1 MSRGTGVLFS
11 YAIGWIFAVGGL
23 IFMIFLEE
31 NRLLFGL
38 PYLLMGLVIVVGL
51 YHGRR
56 KRRLREEAEAAED
69 LAAGATDPAA

>member
-1 MSRGTGVLFS
+1 MSKGTGVIFS
-11 YAIGWIFAVGGL
+11 YAIGLIFAVGGVV
-23 IFMIFLEE
+23 FMVFLEE
-31 NRLLFGL
+31 NRFLFGV

-69 LAAGATDPAA
+69 LAAGGAEPAA